1 MTTFQI
7 IKTIFE
13 LLLIIAMFFG
23 FIFEYKLID
32 FEKKVINYIKK
43 IIKIKF

>member
-1 MTTFQI
+1 MLTII
-7 IKTIFE
+7 IKSILEFSLIV
-13 LLLIIAMFFG
+13 LLVFG

-32 FEKKVINYIKK
+32 FEKKFINYIKK

>member
-7 IKTIFE
+7 IKTVFE
-13 LLLIIAMFFG
+13 LLLIITMFFG

-32 FEKKVINYIKK
+32 FEKKFINYIKK
-43 IIKIKF
+43 IIK